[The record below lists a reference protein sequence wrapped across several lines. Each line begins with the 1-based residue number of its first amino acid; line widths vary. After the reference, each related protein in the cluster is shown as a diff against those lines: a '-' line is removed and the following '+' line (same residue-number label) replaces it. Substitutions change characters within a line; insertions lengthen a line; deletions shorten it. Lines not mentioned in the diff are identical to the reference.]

1 VAGRIRSIK
10 PEILDD
16 EESSS
21 LSDEAWRLWVSMWLI
36 ADDHGNC
43 RAGDRYLASQVWQ
56 DSSRSPRVAEVL
68 RELRKKRRVELYD
81 NGGER
86 YVHIRNWAKHQRI
99 DNAGRPRVNGPD
111 HQDST
116 PWEGIRGDSPRISE
130 VRRSDQDLRPPTTTS
145 FFPAAA
151 PLDLVSSKFDF
162 EVIYALY
169 PRKLGRKK
177 GLQRCRSVVTTQ
189 AKYDSLLVAVKHYAA
204 FVAGTEDRFIKH
216 FDSFMSCWEDWVE
229 PKSPPGSAG
238 RANGTPAKPNRPPL
252 LEGPPRYHG
261 ESDEDYGA
269 RCKRLGGAG

>member
-1 VAGRIRSIK
+1 VAGRIRTIK
-10 PEILDD
+10 PELLENARTGRLD
-16 EESSS
+16 
-21 LSDEAWRLWVSMWLI
+21 DEAWRLYVSMLLL
-36 ADDHGNC
+36 ADDYGNLYGDHDRIAGAVFWHGPRRDIRETLARLS
-43 RAGDRYLASQVWQ
+43 RAGLVMPYE
-56 DSSRSPRVAEVL
+56 VA
-68 RELRKKRRVELYD
+68 
-81 NGGER
+81 GQP
-86 YVHIRNWAKHQRI
+86 YVTILGWSEHQRV
-99 DNAGRPRVNGPD
+99 DKPGKARVPSPD
-111 HQDST
+111 RDLM
-116 PWEGIRGDSPRISE
+116 PIRETLAKVPE
-130 VRRSDQDLRPPTTTS
+130 TLAPDLRSGSPTTTS
-145 FFPAAA
+145 LFPAAA

-252 LEGPPRYHG
+252 LDGPPRYHG